1 MSVSFTIYHGLLHQ
15 AQLPEGKAKQPR
27 PPVLKSRVTKLKLSC
42 YLTSKKSGGDSQDPQ
57 TGPSISLLP

>member
-27 PPVLKSRVTKLKLSC
+27 PPELKFHVTKLKLSC
-42 YLTSKKSGGDSQDPQ
+42 YLTSKNQETTAKIPKQA
-57 TGPSISLLP
+57 LP